1 MASNFVFYSDYMLV
15 LSSYMIIQQLETVY
29 LLRLYVGSQ
38 FLHYHTT
45 ENLLIYRLL
54 AHHMEALTQLIGA
67 MKATMM
73 TLTMKAMPTMTMTTM
88 MSMMMPPLKEMMK
101 PIPT

>member
-1 MASNFVFYSDYMLV
+1 MLV
-15 LSSYMIIQQLETVY
+15 LSSYMITQQLETVY

-73 TLTMKAMPTMTMTTM
+73 TLTMKAMPTMTTTTT
-88 MSMMMPPLKEMMK
+88 SMMMPPSKEMMK

>member
-38 FLHYHTT
+38 FLHYH
-45 ENLLIYRLL
+45 
-54 AHHMEALTQLIGA
+54 MEALTQLIGA

-73 TLTMKAMPTMTMTTM
+73 TLTMKAMPTMTTTTT
-88 MSMMMPPLKEMMK
+88 SMMMTPLKEMMK